1 MPLES
6 CKIPKLHK
14 SIQSVRCET
23 LETKEEERM
32 SNMETSLLLLL
43 ALATGAWG
51 ALVKPEARIING
63 SQVDIVRH
71 PYLVSLRYRET
82 NTTGYLHKCAGV
94 IYSERVVI
102 TAAQCLL
109 DLTEDTKLMVVGAA
123 NTRNGTDGLIYPVA
137 NWTHHPQ
144 FDTIMVD
151 YDIGLIFLDTAFD
164 FSNPGL
170 RIAELRAERPADGRE
185 GTVVGWGYR
194 EEGGPSSPHLEQ
206 VHVPIVSLE
215 QCNQIYGVGE
225 VTERM
230 ICAGDVAQG
239 GRDACQ
245 GDTGGPLMIDG
256 QLVGLVSWG
265 RGCGRVGYPSVY
277 TFVPSLKTW
286 IDETIAAAGVIK
298 TTLTAPM
305 ACADMPY
312 H

>member
-1 MPLES
+1 M
-6 CKIPKLHK
+6 K
-14 SIQSVRCET
+14 
-23 LETKEEERM
+23 ERM
-32 SNMETSLLLLL
+32 SNIENLRCGSLLLLF
-43 ALATGAWG
+43 ALATCAWG
-51 ALVKPEARIING
+51 AVVQPEGRIING
-63 SQVDIVRH
+63 TKVDIVRH

-109 DLTEDTKLMVVGAA
+109 DLTEETKLLVVGAA
-123 NTRNGTDGLIYPVA
+123 NTRNGTDGLVYPVA

-151 YDIGLIFLDTAFD
+151 YDIGLIFLDAALD
-164 FSNPGL
+164 LSNAGL
-170 RIAELRAERPADGRE
+170 GIVELRPERPAAGRE
-185 GTVVGWGYR
+185 ATVVGWGYR
-194 EEGGPSSPHLEQ
+194 EEWGPSSPHLEQ
-206 VHVPIVSLE
+206 VHVPIVSSE
-215 QCNQIYGVGE
+215 QCNQIYGTGE

-230 ICAGDVAQG
+230 ICAGDVEQG

-245 GDTGGPLMIDG
+245 GDTGGPLIIDE

-286 IDETIAAAGVIK
+286 IDETIAASESSAAGVIK
-298 TTLTAPM
+298 K
-305 ACADMPY
+305 